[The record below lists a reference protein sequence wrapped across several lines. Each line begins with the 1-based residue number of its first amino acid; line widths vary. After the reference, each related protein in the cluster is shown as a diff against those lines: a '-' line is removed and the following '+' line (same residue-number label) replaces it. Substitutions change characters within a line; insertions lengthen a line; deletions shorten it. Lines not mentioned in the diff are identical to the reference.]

1 MTSGADNELSWLHA
15 VDGSHS
21 RSGAGGAMMT
31 TAADRYRQ
39 IAEERRVFADDAK
52 SRNWIEVYRILN
64 ERASLNEHMA
74 ETMSRYEFRLRGLG
88 PEEPTR

>member
-39 IAEERRVFADDAK
+39 IAEECRQVAQLV
-52 SRNWIEVYRILN
+52 EVYRILN